1 VGSRLH
7 GDVKEKAPTTG
18 QDNGD
23 FQFLRRNKLW
33 ESYKAIISYNPPNAN
48 TPATP
53 LHSDT

>member
-18 QDNGD
+18 QDNGG

-48 TPATP
+48 TPTTP